1 MTKKQ
6 LRVMMGSNIRNE
18 RKARHLSIEE
28 FAELLGLTPGFIGLI
43 ERGDRGAT
51 PHTLYKISDVFEMS
65 LGPLFSDNGSN
76 VMNEPESARKVK
88 RAKIASL
95 ITGLTENEMDF
106 VIQMIKGVKLMN
118 HNAELSQDDDG
129 E

>member
-6 LRVMMGSNIRNE
+6 LRVMMGMNIRNE

-28 FAELLGLTPGFIGLI
+28 FAEMLGLTPGFIGLI

-51 PHTLYKISDVFEMS
+51 PYTLYKISDIFEMP
-65 LGPLFSDNGSN
+65 LGPLFGDVKKNA
-76 VMNEPESARKVK
+76 VKEPESAKKVK
-88 RAKIASL
+88 RNKISSL
-95 ITGLTENEMDF
+95 AADLTEIEMDF
-106 VIQMIKGVKLMN
+106 VIQMIKGIKNMN
-118 HNAELSQDDDG
+118 KGKELRKK